1 MATKGLGNETLVTS
15 ILRSNTVLVEVGGSV
30 RRITVEN
37 FMNAI
42 NNGDEQMLRQVAWGI
57 PIKQSTQSSTNY
69 GVIGNTAAWTEY
81 KLYCGR
87 YLVTNDGRAAKMSP
101 TNSAVFA
108 DGTAVDETKGHVMW
122 IGPRLYYR
130 VQTDSVS
137 GVPVLWLSML
147 PIGGEFIGGAN
158 GGMYNCIGAYKG
170 SMSGSALVSR
180 SGVAPAGSK
189 TINAFWN
196 AAQVNGKEWGL
207 TDYDQRKLIMMLG
220 LSQYGDTNIQ
230 AKLGYGVGG
239 SSSKDLWA
247 AAAALQT
254 GATKSLG
261 DNWGKIAISVVNGS
275 NTGVDCSRVNM
286 MGIEDPYGWQ
296 WEFLQGVFCG
306 SSNNSAQSGTE
317 IFIYKGNRLPTT
329 AELAAHP
336 NGEYRQATRQTASGQ
351 VQEIILGEHFDIF
364 PKKIGGNST
373 SYWADYSWANT
384 TGQLVRWG
392 GNAGNGANCGLASA
406 GSNIAWSHSDASVG
420 SRLAYFGNLT
430 FVSGASLMA
439 A

>member
-1 MATKGLGNETLVTS
+1 MVSS

-30 RRITVEN
+30 RRISVEN

-42 NNGDEQMLRQVAWGI
+42 NQGDEQMLRQVAWGI
-57 PIKQSTQSSTNY
+57 PIKQSIQTSTNY

-87 YLVTNDGRAAKMSP
+87 YLVTNDGRAAKLSP

-108 DGTAVDETKGHVMW
+108 DGTQVDETKGHVMW

-147 PIGGEFIGGAN
+147 PIGGEYIGGAN

-180 SGVAPAGSK
+180 SGAVPAGSK
-189 TINAFWN
+189 TISAFWT
-196 AAQVNGKEWGL
+196 AAQANGKDWGL
-207 TDYDQRKLIMMLG
+207 TDYDQGKLILALG

-230 AKLGYGVGG
+230 AKLGNGVCG
-239 SSSKDLWA
+239 SVNKDLWNA
-247 AAAALQT
+247 AAKLTT

-261 DNWGKIAISVVNGS
+261 DSWGKVSISVVNGE
-275 NTGVDCSRVNM
+275 NTGTDCSRVNL

-296 WEFLQGVFCG
+296 WEMIQGVYCG
-306 SSNNSAQSGTE
+306 SSENNTQSGTE
-317 IFIYKGNRLPTT
+317 IFIYKGNRLPTST
-329 AELAAHP
+329 ELTSHP
-336 NGEYRQATRQTASGQ
+336 NGEYRTAERLTSSGQ
-351 VQEIILGEHFDIF
+351 VQELILGAHFDIF

-373 SYWADYSWANT
+373 SYWADYSWAAPN
-384 TGQLVRWG
+384 GQLVLWG
-392 GNAGNGANCGLASA
+392 GTAASGASCGLAYADS
-406 GSNIAWSHSDASVG
+406 GDAWSNSYAGIG
-420 SRLAYFGNLT
+420 SRLAFFGDLT
-430 FVSGASLMA
+430 FVNGAQLMSA
-439 A
+439 

>member
-1 MATKGLGNETLVTS
+1 M
-15 ILRSNTVLVEVGGSV
+15 
-30 RRITVEN
+30 
-37 FMNAI
+37 
-42 NNGDEQMLRQVAWGI
+42 
-57 PIKQSTQSSTNY
+57 
-69 GVIGNTAAWTEY
+69 
-81 KLYCGR
+81 
-87 YLVTNDGRAAKMSP
+87 
-101 TNSAVFA
+101 
-108 DGTAVDETKGHVMW
+108 
-122 IGPRLYYR
+122 
-130 VQTDSVS
+130 
-137 GVPVLWLSML
+137 
-147 PIGGEFIGGAN
+147 
-158 GGMYNCIGAYKG
+158 
-170 SMSGSALVSR
+170 
-180 SGVAPAGSK
+180 
-189 TINAFWN
+189 
-196 AAQVNGKEWGL
+196 NGKEWGL

-239 SSSKDLWA
+239 SSSKDLWT

-261 DNWGKIAISVVNGS
+261 DYWGKITIPVVNGS

-306 SSNNSAQSGTE
+306 SSNNSTQNGTE

-329 AELAAHP
+329 AELTAHP
-336 NGEYRQATRQTASGQ
+336 NSEYRQATRQTASGQ
-351 VQEIILGEHFDIF
+351 VREIILGEHFDIF

-384 TGQLVRWG
+384 TGQLVLWG
-392 GNAGNGANCGLASA
+392 GTANDGAYCGLAYAASPN
-406 GSNIAWSHSDASVG
+406 GWSNSTANVG

>member
-1 MATKGLGNETLVTS
+1 M
-15 ILRSNTVLVEVGGSV
+15 
-30 RRITVEN
+30 
-37 FMNAI
+37 
-42 NNGDEQMLRQVAWGI
+42 
-57 PIKQSTQSSTNY
+57 
-69 GVIGNTAAWTEY
+69 
-81 KLYCGR
+81 
-87 YLVTNDGRAAKMSP
+87 
-101 TNSAVFA
+101 
-108 DGTAVDETKGHVMW
+108 
-122 IGPRLYYR
+122 
-130 VQTDSVS
+130 
-137 GVPVLWLSML
+137 
-147 PIGGEFIGGAN
+147 
-158 GGMYNCIGAYKG
+158 
-170 SMSGSALVSR
+170 
-180 SGVAPAGSK
+180 
-189 TINAFWN
+189 
-196 AAQVNGKEWGL
+196 

-247 AAAALQT
+247 AAAALKT

-336 NGEYRQATRQTASGQ
+336 NGEYRQATRQTTSGQ

-364 PKKIGGNST
+364 PKKIGGSST

-384 TGQLVRWG
+384 TGQLVLWG
-392 GNAGNGANCGLASA
+392 GYANHGAVCGLACAYSSDDW
-406 GSNIAWSHSDASVG
+406 SNSYAAFG

>member
-108 DGTAVDETKGHVMW
+108 DGTTVDETKGHVMW

-137 GVPVLWLSML
+137 GVPILWLSML

-189 TINAFWN
+189 TINAFWT

-247 AAAALQT
+247 AAAALKT

-336 NGEYRQATRQTASGQ
+336 NGEYRQATRQTTSGQ

-384 TGQLVRWG
+384 TGQLVLWG
-392 GNAGNGANCGLASA
+392 GSAYFGAYCGLACAS
-406 GSNIAWSHSDASVG
+406 SHHAWSFSDASLG
-420 SRLAYFGNLT
+420 SRLAYFGDLT